1 MAHVAADSSAC
12 HHGPLMLR
20 FDHLVARNLGCSR
33 AEARHLF
40 DSGAVH
46 DRSDSPIADGATG
59 VHPGDLPLS
68 VRVRQ
73 QELVLYDSCHVLL
86 NKPIGCVTA
95 LRDSRHAVAYDF
107 LKRAPLHAE
116 LRPIGRLDLDTTGLL
131 LWTTDGTWLQR
142 LTHPKRRVPR
152 TYHAALARPFSTLPP
167 GLTLADGHRPDI
179 THLAEIDVSTV
190 HPSLIRPDGAPKYA
204 TITISSGAYH
214 EVRRIFA
221 ALGSH
226 VVSLC
231 RVSFGHLV
239 LPDDL
244 PPGDY
249 RRVAIEGV
257 VDR

>member
-1 MAHVAADSSAC
+1 MIRVDQ
-12 HHGPLMLR
+12 LL
-20 FDHLVARNLGCSR
+20 ARNLGCSR

-40 DSGAVH
+40 HSGAVH
-46 DRSDSPIADGATG
+46 DRSGSPIVDGATG
-59 VHPGDLPLS
+59 VRPGDLPML

-73 QELVLYDSCHVLL
+73 QELVLYDACHVLL

-95 LRDSRHAVAYDF
+95 LRDSRHAVAVDC
-107 LKRAPLHAE
+107 LRGAPLHAE
-116 LRPIGRLDLDTTGLL
+116 LRPIGRLDLETTGLL
-131 LWTTDGTWLQR
+131 LWTTDGAWLQR
-142 LTHPKRRVPR
+142 LTHPKQRVPR
-152 TYHAALARPFSTLPP
+152 TYHAALARPFSTLPR

-179 THLAEIDVSTV
+179 THLAEIDVGTV
-190 HPSLIRPDGAPKYA
+190 HPSLIRPNGATTYA

-249 RRVAIEGV
+249 RRVAIEEV
-257 VDR
+257 VDG

>member
-1 MAHVAADSSAC
+1 
-12 HHGPLMLR
+12 MLR
-20 FDHLVARNLGCSR
+20 FDQLLARNLGCSR

-40 DSGAVH
+40 HAGAVH
-46 DRSDSPIADGATG
+46 DRADSPIADGAT
-59 VHPGDLPLS
+59 VVDPRDLPMP
-68 VRVRQ
+68 VRVRRQ
-73 QELVLYDSCHVLL
+73 DLVLYDSFHVLL

-95 LRDSRHAVAYDF
+95 LRDSRHAVAYDC
-107 LKRAPLHAE
+107 LGGAPLYAE
-116 LRPIGRLDLDTTGLL
+116 LRPIGRLDRDTTGLL

-152 TYHAALARPFSTLPP
+152 TYHAALARPFSTLPL

-179 THLAEIDVSTV
+179 THLAEILVGIV
-190 HPSLIRPDGAPKYA
+190 HPSLIRPDGATKYA

-226 VVSLC
+226 VVGLC
-231 RVSFGHLV
+231 RVSFGHLA

-249 RRVAIEGV
+249 RRVAIEEV
-257 VDR
+257 VDG